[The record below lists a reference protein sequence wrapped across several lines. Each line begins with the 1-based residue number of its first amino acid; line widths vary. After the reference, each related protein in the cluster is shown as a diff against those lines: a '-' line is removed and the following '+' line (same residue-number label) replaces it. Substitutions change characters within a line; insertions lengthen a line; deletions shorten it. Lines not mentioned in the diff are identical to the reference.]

1 LARRVFFEK
10 AATTAPGRKILK
22 KLKKKVLTFHRVPN

>member
-10 AATTAPGRKILK
+10 AATSAARQKILK
-22 KLKKKVLTFHRVPN
+22 KLKKKVLTFHGVPN